1 MDLVCKGGC
10 KKFSPLQ
17 DKDVSTETSTINN
30 PAIRAPSACHKHSIL
45 VFGAVLRAFWLQ
57 VRHWSGSHG
66 EPGPLDLE
74 QPDTEASTQTRLGV
88 FSTLFYTLGI
98 LGCHFS
104 FVMR

>member
-30 PAIRAPSACHKHSIL
+30 PAIRAPSACHHSIL

-104 FVMR
+104 FVFR